1 MNIQELL
8 HQRIRILQSLSAE
21 QLDLMNKLA
30 QSVASAFLSGKK
42 IMVFGNGGSAAES
55 QHFTTELIGRFKNNR
70 KSFPALSLNSD
81 TSAITAIAN
90 DYGYDFVFSRQVEGL
105 ANEGDVVIGIST
117 SGTSPSVI
125 NALES
130 GIQSKSICFLL
141 TGNRKNSRNMEGIT
155 VIGVGGEITASIQ
168 EMHLTL
174 IHIVCE
180 LIEDILGV
188 SEDPKNLDLPRVIHE
203 NEVNSLDF
211 SKIGDI
217 TWVNGCF
224 DLIHEGHLKLLNT
237 ASKQSPFLII
247 GINSDESVKS
257 LKGPNRPLV
266 NQQSRANAL
275 ILLGFVDLVI
285 IYDSETPL
293 ELLRMIQPRFVVKGE
308 EYENVTYP
316 ELEFLNDIKAKLI
329 YIKNVEE
336 LSTSSLIKKAR
347 H

>member
-55 QHFTTELIGRFKNNR
+55 QHFTTELIGRFKKDR

-188 SEDPKNLDLPRVIHE
+188 SEDPKNLDLPKVIHE

-237 ASKQSPFLII
+237 ASKQSQFLII
-247 GINSDESVKS
+247 GINSDDSVKS
-257 LKGPNRPLV
+257 LKGPNRPLI

-293 ELLRMIQPRFVVKGE
+293 ELLRIIQPRFVVKGE

-347 H
+347 D